1 MNIIKRMKAPVP
13 KFFRVLRTVGL
24 AVAAAGAAI
33 VTAPVS
39 LPAGLVSLGGYLAV
53 GGAVL
58 GAVSQATVQGEDQE
72 PGESDGQPD

>member
-1 MNIIKRMKAPVP
+1 M
-13 KFFRVLRTVGL
+13 GL

-58 GAVSQATVQGEDQE
+58 GAVSQATVQSEDQE

>member
-33 VTAPVS
+33 VAAPVS

-58 GAVSQATVQGEDQE
+58 SAVSQATTGEAEEAADE
-72 PGESDGQPD
+72 RPDGDG